1 MIKFTSMSSE
11 HTTIPKQCLDKS
23 EHKDVYCTYTWIE
36 TDEIDTE
43 KFPIAVMDYRPK
55 YSKRTNFIFS
65 EPLWRFMQDERT
77 REQQEFIDKN
87 FDKLNELFIDF
98 AKTQGYLENI
108 K

>member
-1 MIKFTSMSSE
+1 MIRFVGMASE
-11 HTTIPKQCLDKS
+11 HTPIPESCMDKYA
-23 EHKDVYCTYTWIE
+23 VYCTYAWVE

-43 KFPIAVMDYRPK
+43 DFPIAVLDYKPK

-65 EPLWRFMQDERT
+65 DPIWRFIQDERT

-87 FDKLNELFIDF
+87 FNKLNELFIDF
-98 AKTQGYLENI
+98 AKTQGYLENV